1 MNLSTNTITCPK
13 CKAEIPL
20 TDAVTQGI
28 RTQLEQE
35 FADRQRK
42 LQEAVEAREAALAE
56 RQKQIARAEKA
67 IEQQVADKLT
77 LERKALQAEAREQAK
92 RDLTVEL
99 QDLRSQLTDRQQKL
113 ADAQKTELE
122 LRKQQRQVEEKAQG
136 LELEVARKLDAEREA
151 IRKQAAETAT
161 EAERLKLA
169 EKEKVISDLQLQITA
184 LKQKAEQGSMQLQ
197 GEVLEL
203 DLESQLAGAFPY
215 DAIEPVSKGVRGG
228 DIHQRVHTNTGHDCG
243 MILWE
248 AKRTKNWS
256 GNWASK
262 LKEDQRAAKAELAVI
277 VSQVLPPELR
287 HFGQVDGVW
296 VCDFLS
302 ALPLAAALRHGLVT
316 AAVARLAE
324 TGKAGKTEE
333 LYAYLCSVEFRQHIE
348 AVVEAFAAMQQDL
361 QKEKRAMEKAWAAR
375 EKQLG
380 RALQHTAQLYGGIQ
394 GIAGQSALPEIKA
407 LELTAGEPLGDAPE
421 APVPLG

>member
-13 CKAEIPL
+13 CRAEIPL
-20 TDAVTQGI
+20 TDAVTHGI
-28 RTQLEQE
+28 REQLEEE
-35 FADRQRK
+35 FATRQRK

-56 RQKQIARAEKA
+56 RQKQIAHAEKT
-67 IEQQVADKLT
+67 IEQQVADKLAAG
-77 LERKALQAEAREQAK
+77 RKVLQAEAREEAK
-92 RDLTVEL
+92 RNLTVEL

-122 LRKQQRQVEEKAQG
+122 LRKQQRQVEEKAQA

-203 DLESQLAGAFPY
+203 DLESQLAAAFPY

-228 DIHQRVHTNTGHDCG
+228 DIHQRVRTNTGHDCG

-248 AKRTKNWS
+248 AKRTRNWS
-256 GNWASK
+256 GNWAPK

-277 VSQVLPPELR
+277 VSQVLPPELK

-316 AAVARLAE
+316 AAMARLAE

-394 GIAGQSALPEIKA
+394 GIAGQTALPEIKA
-407 LELTAGEPLGDAPE
+407 LELTAGEPPGDAPAE
-421 APVPLG
+421 

>member
-1 MNLSTNTITCPK
+1 MNLSANTITCPK

-20 TDAVTQGI
+20 TDAVTHGI
-28 RTQLEQE
+28 RAQLEQE
-35 FADRQRK
+35 FAARQRK

-122 LRKQQRQVEEKAQG
+122 LRKQQRQVEEKAQA

-277 VSQVLPPELR
+277 VSQVLPPELK

-316 AAVARLAE
+316 AAMARLAE

-394 GIAGQSALPEIKA
+394 GIAGQTALPEIKA
-407 LELTAGEPLGDAPE
+407 LELPAGEPPSDAPE
-421 APVPLG
+421 APVP

>member
-1 MNLSTNTITCPK
+1 VNLSTNTITCPK

-407 LELTAGEPLGDAPE
+407 LELTAGEPPGDAPE
-421 APVPLG
+421 APVP